1 MFFFFF
7 AINQISYGNIH
18 NYSKREEKIAKRSR
32 GDYDELEAFVE
43 HLCEC
48 GFDGIDAKYKPHYL
62 KGNYAK
68 HCECHVKNNLL
79 LIWREKSNPNVIV
92 LVPTGTHSDL
102 F

>member
-1 MFFFFF
+1 MSYCLIIDEMFFFFLFF

-62 KGNYAK
+62 KGNYTK
-68 HCECHVKNNLL
+68 QVKAF
-79 LIWREKSNPNVIV
+79 WV
-92 LVPTGTHSDL
+92 L
-102 F
+102 